1 MSTRWG
7 LLSLLLPMLICSL
20 AFAQPVY
27 RWVDDEGETHYGHSV
42 PPEFKDK
49 GYERLGPDGQVLQRV
64 ERALTDEERAERNQE
79 RARQAQLEAEQRSQ
93 ETRDRLLLAA
103 YKSEQDIINSLEM
116 QVLSL
121 DSQRKTIETS
131 LQRSSS
137 RFENLVSRAAQ
148 MSRNAEAVPQQLS
161 ENIEQ
166 ARSEMRELRRGI
178 EDLDRR
184 EAELRERFN
193 DELERFRQLTQTD
206 TG

>member
-1 MSTRWG
+1 MIARFIPL
-7 LLSLLLPMLICSL
+7 LLSLLLCSL

-42 PPEFKDK
+42 PPEFKDR

-64 ERALTDEERAERNQE
+64 ERALTDEERAERNRE
-79 RARQAQLEAEQRSQ
+79 RARQAQLESEQRSQ

-116 QVLSL
+116 QVLSI
-121 DSQRKTIETS
+121 DSQRKTIENS

-137 RFENLVSRAAQ
+137 RFEGLVTRAAQ
-148 MSRNAEAVPQQLS
+148 LTRDGETVPVQLG

-178 EDLDRR
+178 EDLDQR
-184 EAELRERFN
+184 EAELRERFSA
-193 DELERFRQLTQTD
+193 ELERFRQLTQND
-206 TG
+206 PH